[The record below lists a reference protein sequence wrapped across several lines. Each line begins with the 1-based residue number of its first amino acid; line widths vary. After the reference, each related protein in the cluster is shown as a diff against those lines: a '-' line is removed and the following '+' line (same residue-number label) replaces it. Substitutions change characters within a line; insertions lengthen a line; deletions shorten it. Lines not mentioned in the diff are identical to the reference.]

1 MRIINIS
8 NKKDLLIKASKWF
21 SEKWGIDEKIYF
33 KSIKNSFN
41 SQTIPQWY
49 LVLDKNTI
57 IAGAGIIQNDFHK
70 RKDLEPNLCALYVEE
85 NYRGNKISSQLLK
98 FIKNDLKTKNI
109 NKFYL
114 LTELVGFYEKYD
126 GIFIEN
132 IVDNEAYPL
141 RVYKIEF

>member
-21 SEKWGIDEKIYF
+21 SEKWDIDEKIYF

>member
-1 MRIINIS
+1 M
-8 NKKDLLIKASKWF
+8 
-21 SEKWGIDEKIYF
+21 
-33 KSIKNSFN
+33 
-41 SQTIPQWY
+41 
-49 LVLDKNTI
+49 VLDKNTI
-57 IAGAGIIQNDFHK
+57 IVGAGIIQNDFHK